1 MDIFEEDDTEKST
14 PSKGDDSGKL
24 SDKDFLEKWNEVSG
38 RKDKTLDAVRK
49 HQEEVRKAFSEKG
62 RKKED
67 DENQCLCPSGV
78 GLLLP
83 KRNENACWTSNWVG
97 S

>member
-1 MDIFEEDDTEKST
+1 MGNSHQEEEDDMDIFEEDDTEKST

-49 HQEEVRKAFSEKG
+49 HQEEVRKSLFRKRSEEG
-62 RKKED
+62 RRRER
-67 DENQCLCPSGV
+67 
-78 GLLLP
+78 
-83 KRNENACWTSNWVG
+83 RN
-97 S
+97 